1 MKLREYAQEI
11 IAYKFLTSIT
21 GKISDRAK
29 RRFEKSG
36 QEASERL
43 KAKETLKDSDLILS
57 LRWSDEAINW
67 ARKINLALEEFK
79 QTNPKA
85 YEQFEEIRDKHK
97 DVRRAYLEFGGE
109 IPDEHYVRVIQEI
122 IPEMSKRDSVVFYN
136 KLKIADRVLSK
147 EEKGLQSFLLPE

>member
-36 QEASERL
+36 KEASERL
-43 KAKETLKDSDLILS
+43 KSKETLKDSDLILK
-57 LRWSDEAINW
+57 LGWSDEAISK

-79 QTNPKA
+79 QVNLEA
-85 YEQFEEIRDKHK
+85 YEQFEKIRNKHK
-97 DVRRAYLEFGGE
+97 SVRRSYIEFGGE
-109 IPDEHYVRVIQEI
+109 IPDEHYVRVIREI
-122 IPEMSKRDSVVFYN
+122 IPEMSKRDAVAFYN
-136 KLKIADRVLSK
+136 RLKVTDRVLSK
-147 EEKGLQSFLLPE
+147 KEKGLQRFLLPE